1 MINIA
6 NYCITED
13 GIISR
18 LTNYWDEL
26 RDSTDLM
33 EKISSALPQKAFNIL
48 SINMIA
54 VLFIYWFQFSR
65 YISLFSLSIVTVFA
79 FWGVLFLVSEYLKF
93 HRLCKKTEVL
103 YQELWEV
110 YQYTYQDAPS
120 YEVSAEEKI
129 ILQQYLI
136 AKEFLMPKF
145 VFSLILLMIVAL
157 NGFFYFFYHYN
168 N

>member
-1 MINIA
+1 MINIS

-13 GIISR
+13 GIVSR
-18 LTNYWDEL
+18 LTTYWDAL
-26 RDSTDLM
+26 KDSTSLM

-54 VLFIYWFQFSR
+54 VLLIYWFQFSHH
-65 YISLFSLSIVTVFA
+65 ISLFSLSIVAMFA

-93 HRLCKKTEVL
+93 HRLCKKTDIL
-103 YQELWEV
+103 YQELWED
-110 YQYTYQDAPS
+110 YQYTYDDVPS
-120 YEVSAEEKI
+120 YEIPAEEKI

-145 VFSLILLMIVAL
+145 VFFLILLMILAL
-157 NGFFYFFYHYN
+157 NAFFYAFYYYN